1 MRVRYTSAAG
11 VSSETAPLA
20 GVTLELFDSFRAFN
34 GVPNDVHDLVRHTI
48 LLVNDQTGT
57 LRLLESDDGTTYK
70 VVDSVAV
77 AIPVGP
83 LETVG
88 PVDFA
93 IDGIKFHKIT
103 FINGGTNQGAGWKVQ
118 QEITEK
124 QRAAQT

>member
-11 VSSETAPLA
+11 VSSEVAPLS

-34 GVPNDVHDLVRHTI
+34 GVPNDVHELVRHTV
-48 LLVNDQTGT
+48 LLVNDQIGT
-57 LRLLESDDGTTYK
+57 LRLLESDDGTAYK

-77 AIPVGP
+77 AIPIAP

-124 QRAAQT
+124 VRGAQT